1 MSSTASKRSKEKP
14 KDKATKKPYH
24 IKRADLELEDYQL
37 QQEQKSFLLLLS
49 RGYQALI
56 HSRQFHAYLLLQAIA
71 AWFKLGQVFF
81 CVGILWMM
89 YSNTGKRK
97 EGQKSSW
104 SVFNEGFEAI
114 EGATD
119 MEALER
125 EMRSRGL

>member
-1 MSSTASKRSKEKP
+1 MSAAQRKPP
-14 KDKATKKPYH
+14 KDKAKDKASKKPYH

-37 QQEQKSFLLLLS
+37 QQEQKSFALLAT
-49 RGYQALI
+49 RGFNALI
-56 HSRQFHAYLLLQAIA
+56 HSRQFYVYLLLQAIA
-71 AWFKLGQVFF
+71 AWFKLGQGFL

-89 YSNTGKRK
+89 YANTGKRK
-97 EGQKSSW
+97 AGEKSSW

-114 EGATD
+114 EGSTD